1 MVGFRWGLI
10 PAHAGKTRPP
20 PRAATYQTAHPRSR
34 GENVGGG
41 FGGHG
46 VVGSSPLT
54 RGKPLQGGAE
64 EGLRGLIPAHA
75 GKTTRA
81 HLPTARGR
89 AHPRSRGE
97 NIDGEDERPGDVGSS
112 PLTRGKHHGTDRRR
126 TRRGLIPAHAGKTNA
141 LTCHHPPPVGSSP
154 LTRGKPV
161 RVRFEHSI
169 YGLIPAHAGKTSS
182 TNRIRSRTW
191 AHPRSRGENRTLRRL
206 RSRLRGSSPLT
217 RGKRGD
223 APPGPAF
230 LGLIPAHAGKTGPT
244 SPRPPTPRAHPRSR
258 GENTGILIAT
268 AGYTGS
274 SPLTR
279 GKRVKE
285 YQKRVS
291 KRLIPAHAGK
301 THRRSAPN
309 GIKRAHPRSRGENT
323 RKMGLAAIVA
333 GSSPLTR
340 GKRY

>member
-1 MVGFRWGLI
+1 M
-10 PAHAGKTRPP
+10 
-20 PRAATYQTAHPRSR
+20 
-34 GENVGGG
+34 
-41 FGGHG
+41 
-46 VVGSSPLT
+46 GSSPLT
-54 RGKPLQGGAE
+54 RGKPDGPPPRAPG
-64 EGLRGLIPAHA
+64 RGLIPAHA
-75 GKTTRA
+75 GKTGSWTLLRSVS
-81 HLPTARGR
+81 R

-97 NIDGEDERPGDVGSS
+97 NALLASMVVLAWGSS
-112 PLTRGKHHGTDRRR
+112 PLTRGK
-126 TRRGLIPAHAGKTNA
+126 LHADA
-141 LTCHHPPPVGSSP
+141 DFVH
-154 LTRGKPV
+154 R
-161 RVRFEHSI
+161 E
-169 YGLIPAHAGKTSS
+169 GLIPAHAGKTSS